1 MCTPFATSP
10 RLKFAPCRF
19 GRFKI
24 RLETLEEA
32 VKRTNALLAA
42 CSLALLAFA
51 AYAAP
56 ATTAASKPYPA
67 PPLQFRTLDGKE
79 IGAKEFAGKVV
90 LVDFW
95 ATWCGY
101 CAKSR
106 PEVEA
111 ITRRN
116 AGKPFARVSISAD
129 ANEQNLRK
137 FLVEHPPM
145 SHQVWDNR
153 GQLSAT
159 FNVQGLPTHLLIDPA
174 GQVVHALYGWR
185 DGYGPELDRAI
196 SAELDKLAASPRKKA

>member
-1 MCTPFATSP
+1 M
-10 RLKFAPCRF
+10 
-19 GRFKI
+19 
-24 RLETLEEA
+24 
-32 VKRTNALLAA
+32 KRTYALLAA
-42 CSLALLAFA
+42 FSLALVAFA

-56 ATTAASKPYPA
+56 VLTAGSKPYPA

-79 IGAKEFAGKVV
+79 IGPKEFGGKVV

-111 ITRRN
+111 ITKRN

-137 FLVEHPPM
+137 FLAEHPPM
-145 SHQVWDNR
+145 SHQVWDNK

-185 DGYGPELDRAI
+185 DGYGPELDHAI
-196 SAELDKLAASPRKKA
+196 ATELEKLATPSRKKA

>member
-1 MCTPFATSP
+1 M
-10 RLKFAPCRF
+10 
-19 GRFKI
+19 
-24 RLETLEEA
+24 
-32 VKRTNALLAA
+32 KRTYALLAA
-42 CSLALLAFA
+42 CSFALMAFA

-56 ATTAASKPYPA
+56 ALTAGAKPYPA

-79 IGAKEFAGKVV
+79 IGPKDFKGKVV

-111 ITRRN
+111 ITKRH
-116 AGKPFARVSISAD
+116 AAQPFARISISAD
-129 ANEQNLRK
+129 ANEQTLRS
-137 FLVEHPPM
+137 FLAAHPPM
-145 SHQVWDNR
+145 SHQVWDGK

-174 GQVVHALYGWR
+174 GQVVHSLYGWR

-196 SAELDKLAASPRKKA
+196 AAELGKLATPSRKKA